1 MKECEKIKKIRKS
14 LNLTQ
19 CDIAKKLDVSKQ
31 YISSVER
38 GITEL
43 SKEKAVLLCNKYDI
57 SADWLLRNKGK
68 MKFKASDAGNNE
80 IQNEINNEEN
90 KEIKITENVV
100 EEKQPENALTAEV
113 FSPCIGLFSSYIKT
127 VFSVLDENGLRA
139 NIDDK
144 LMAAA
149 ALFFN
154 DFIFK
159 NIPLDEADAFLEQ
172 FETVVKD
179 SDEFKDRI
187 LKEYYN
193 NYIENR
199 K

>member
-19 CDIAKKLDVSKQ
+19 CDVAKKLDVSKQ

-38 GITEL
+38 GLTEL

-57 SADWLLRNKGK
+57 SADWLLRSKGK
-68 MKFKASDAGNNE
+68 MKYKAEESEISEANE
-80 IQNEINNEEN
+80 T
-90 KEIKITENVV
+90 KEKVIIKEKVV
-100 EEKQPENALTAEV
+100 EVKQPEKALTAEA

-127 VFSVLDENGLRA
+127 VFSCLEENGLKA

-144 LMAAA
+144 LMVSA

-159 NIPLDEADAFLEQ
+159 NIPMEEADAFLEK
-172 FETVVKD
+172 FETEIKD
-179 SDEFKDRI
+179 TSEFKDRI

-193 NYIENR
+193 NYLENR